1 MRVAIQYNLSKNNYG
16 GFAEILGENI
26 NCGYRYNISIGDGTR
41 TGNTKEK
48 YFGFLILLVQ
58 TSEEL
63 ISRQFLYNNTVLF
76 LYKSHKWECNEPN
89 LLIRANTEN
98 IIIYNNLIYID
109 SGASMDIRT
118 VNASSKTLFKN
129 NVYYGTT
136 SFGALGSSTTN
147 NYDSS
152 EFNNTWNPL
161 LVNPGGTTAND
172 YKLQSTSQAIGN
184 GILIN
189 GSSDVTNYS
198 QNNGGRDY
206 FGNTVLDNANP
217 IIGAFNYDNIA
228 QQQILP
234 TIQAALQRRRYSG
247 YYSYI

>member
-1 MRVAIQYNLSKNNYG
+1 MVIQYNLSKNNYG

-41 TGNTKEK
+41 TGEHKGK
-48 YFGFLILLVQ
+48 VFW
-58 TSEEL
+58 
-63 ISRQFLYNNTVLF
+63 ISDFAGSDERRIGSQDNFIYNNTVF
-76 LYKSHKWECNEPN
+76 IPSTNPTNGNAMNPN

-98 IIIYNNLIYID
+98 TIIYNNLIYID

-198 QNNGGRDY
+198 QNNGGE
-206 FGNTVLDNANP
+206 
-217 IIGAFNYDNIA
+217 IILETLFWIMQI
-228 QQQILP
+228 QQ
-234 TIQAALQRRRYSG
+234 
-247 YYSYI
+247 